1 MTAASPI
8 TSIMAGNRCVG
19 FVMRRGAAGHE
30 AFDECRSLGMY
41 ASQPE
46 AIAAVAAAV
55 SRPGQGE

>member
-1 MTAASPI
+1 
-8 TSIMAGNRCVG
+8 MAGNRCVG